1 MIAADDKERSM
12 ASSAPRNSRQPGCPE
27 WCYQTLNLLAMGWQS
42 YELNVESLTDYYEQI
57 CMFKA
62 WEKIPVGKPYG
73 SKEALLKAELGID
86 DEDFYKALAKKVTA
100 RDIRR
105 ERDQKITDMVVS
117 DGEKLEDVAQLFGI
131 TKQRVSQ
138 ISKENSVRTQKTLQ
152 EPRKRTRIE
161 ISHYTKPT
169 TAAQKIR
176 ATFGD
181 EFANQLA
188 EALTHEI

>member
-1 MIAADDKERSM
+1 MEDVLRKM
-12 ASSAPRNSRQPGCPE
+12 ASTAPRDSRQPGCPE

-42 YELNVESLTDYYEQI
+42 YEIEVDRLTEYYESI
-57 CMFKA
+57 CVFKA
-62 WEKIPVGKPYG
+62 WEKIPVQKPYG

-86 DEDFYKALAKKVTA
+86 DDDFYKALAKKVTA

-105 ERDQKITDMVVS
+105 ERDSRISEMVDSGEPHQK
-117 DGEKLEDVAQLFGI
+117 VADLFGI
-131 TKQRVSQ
+131 TKQRVGQ
-138 ISKENSVRTQKTLQ
+138 ISKENSVMTPKTLQ
-152 EPRKRTRIE
+152 EPRKRTVIQL
-161 ISHYTKPT
+161 SHYTKPT

-181 EFANQLA
+181 EFAHQLA

>member
-1 MIAADDKERSM
+1 MEDVIRKMSDT
-12 ASSAPRNSRQPGCPE
+12 APRDSRQPGCPE

-42 YELNVESLTDYYEQI
+42 YELNVERLTDYYESI
-57 CMFKA
+57 CVFKA

-100 RDIRR
+100 NKIRDARKDLHTELVEDRGMSYR
-105 ERDQKITDMVVS
+105 EAAKVTNSSVS
-117 DGEKLEDVAQLFGI
+117 TVHSDVCSKNSGI
-131 TKQRVSQ
+131 HKKSNTKD
-138 ISKENSVRTQKTLQ
+138 N
-152 EPRKRTRIE
+152 RKRTQFVIRT
-161 ISHYTKPT
+161 STKPT

-181 EFANQLA
+181 DFANQLA

>member
-1 MIAADDKERSM
+1 MAEMEDVLRKM
-12 ASSAPRNSRQPGCPE
+12 ASTAPRDSRQPGCPE

-42 YELNVESLTDYYEQI
+42 YEIEVDRLTEYYESI
-57 CMFKA
+57 CVFKA
-62 WEKIPVGKPYG
+62 WEKIPVQKPYG

-86 DEDFYKALAKKVTA
+86 DDDFYKALAKKVTA

-105 ERDQKITDMVVS
+105 ERDSRISEMVDSGEPHQK
-117 DGEKLEDVAQLFGI
+117 VADLFGI
-131 TKQRVSQ
+131 TKQRVGQ
-138 ISKENSVRTQKTLQ
+138 ISKENSVMTPKTLQ
-152 EPRKRTRIE
+152 EPRKRTVIQL
-161 ISHYTKPT
+161 SHYTKPT

-181 EFANQLA
+181 EFAHQLA